1 MIFVP
6 SITASVNMSS
16 ITTSTFNIYHGGAAS
31 GGGGGGHD
39 SSCISTVKATDI
51 TLNVVEWAP
60 SPTFCSVGCGRVAER
75 GCTITHIHPD
85 GTVYVFPKC
94 FECWNSFD
102 AYPIGYSL
110 IERKVMSEVSQA
122 DEDADITKKRTN
134 WLHAK
139 DELDKYKV
147 ELSIERS
154 KVEEIPIYKRI
165 LLRKNLRLAKEQL
178 VELKNEYEKKDNEF
192 DTLNEKLS
200 HMHKCVITAEAAINI
215 IYNIADDKQRAINYY
230 KQQCELVTNTK
241 TKLEQLSAECAEFER
256 RIERRIVKVT
266 EAELAAKCITRAD
279 HLEWLVSSQ
288 QAKVDKLK
296 ANYDMFVFS
305 VKSTRERR
313 IIDEMQCMTKDEI
326 ALKQQKVE
334 RLLLEIPHL
343 ESVYM
348 QARIELE
355 RCTAAVAT
363 AASAVVTA
371 TTAFTKDFRINKRKC
386 SVLYAASTAAQATS
400 MAAYAAQA
408 TATTAV
414 ASAKV
419 AFESATTDLKATE
432 DELKRIKQLQK
443 H

>member
-1 MIFVP
+1 M
-6 SITASVNMSS
+6 
-16 ITTSTFNIYHGGAAS
+16 
-31 GGGGGGHD
+31 
-39 SSCISTVKATDI
+39 
-51 TLNVVEWAP
+51 
-60 SPTFCSVGCGRVAER
+60 
-75 GCTITHIHPD
+75 
-85 GTVYVFPKC
+85 
-94 FECWNSFD
+94 
-102 AYPIGYSL
+102 
-110 IERKVMSEVSQA
+110 ERKVKSEVEEA
-122 DEDADITKKRTN
+122 NEDADIAKKRTN

-139 DELDKYKV
+139 EELDKYKV
-147 ELSIERS
+147 ELNIKRS
-154 KVEEIPIYKRI
+154 KVEEIPIDKRI

-178 VELKNEYEKKDNEF
+178 TELKNEYEKKDNEF

-200 HMHKCVITAEAAINI
+200 HMHKCVITAETAIN

-241 TKLEQLSAECAEFER
+241 TKLEQLSAECAELER
-256 RIERRIVKVT
+256 RIERRIAKVT

-343 ESVYM
+343 ESVYA
-348 QARIELE
+348 QACIELE
-355 RCTAAVAT
+355 RCTAAAAT

-371 TTAFTKDFRINKRKC
+371 TTAFTKDLRINKRKC

-419 AFESATTDLKATE
+419 AFESATTDLKTTE

-443 H
+443 Q

>member
-16 ITTSTFNIYHGGAAS
+16 ITASTFNIYHDGAAS
-31 GGGGGGHD
+31 GDGGGGHD

-51 TLNVVEWAP
+51 ALNVVEWAP
-60 SPTFCSVGCGRVAER
+60 PPTLCSVGCGRTAER
-75 GCTITHIHPD
+75 DRTNTYIHPD

-122 DEDADITKKRTN
+122 NEDSDIAKKRTN

-139 DELDKYKV
+139 EELDKYKV
-147 ELSIERS
+147 ELNIERS
-154 KVEEIPIYKRI
+154 KVEEISIDKRI

-178 VELKNEYEKKDNEF
+178 TELKNEYEKKDNEF

-200 HMHKCVITAEAAINI
+200 HMHKCVITAEAAINTC
-215 IYNIADDKQRAINYY
+215 YIADDKKRAINYY
-230 KQQCELVTNTK
+230 ERQRELVTTAEA
-241 TKLEQLSAECAEFER
+241 KLEQLSTECAEFER

-266 EAELAAKCITRAD
+266 EAELAAKCITRVD

-326 ALKQQKVE
+326 TLKQQKVE

-343 ESVYM
+343 ESVYA
-348 QARIELE
+348 QACIELE
-355 RCTAAVAT
+355 RCTATAAT

-371 TTAFTKDFRINKRKC
+371 TTAFTKDLRINKRKC

-400 MAAYAAQA
+400 MAAYAAKA
-408 TATTAV
+408 TATTTA
-414 ASAKV
+414 AAAKV